1 VRKRRTTKSVQGDFE
16 MARDDWQD
24 QYHTQVPE
32 ESTLFNR
39 SGIEMRPLYTA
50 SDWNDDRYMQDL
62 GFPGQLPATRGIYAS
77 MHRGR
82 SWSQRQLIGLG
93 TPEDYNKRLR
103 TLLEAG
109 VNAVSLIPCN
119 SVYRGYDVD
128 MVDPALLGTCG
139 TTVNSIEDM
148 ETCLRDIPIGEISTA
163 LNDPLPFTLLAFLL
177 GVARRRGIPWTRV
190 TGTSNQSDYISHFVA
205 NHMFLRLSL
214 PGSRRLLLDQI
225 AFCSENVPNWNPVS
239 IVGQHMQQA
248 GATPAEALAL
258 TFCTAIQFTQDCID
272 RGMDPNRFLSRFT
285 FFFDISIS
293 FFEEI
298 AKFRAGRRIWSRIV
312 RERFGVNDPKAWRF
326 KFHSQ
331 TSGVDLTRQ
340 QPLNNIGRVAIQALA
355 GVFGGTQ
362 SMHTDAYDEALTT
375 PTEAASRVAIN
386 TQNIIRDEAHLDKVI
401 DPLAGSYYVETL
413 TNEMETLVEEIIAR
427 IDTLGGMYQAVES
440 GVVQTMI
447 GESAL
452 AFQNRV
458 ENGEQKIVGVNA
470 YCAPLEDHPKPA
482 PSRCD
487 PGVMAAQI
495 DKHRQFKARRD
506 QGAVGSALSAMTD
519 ACRDRQ
525 SNVFEQVVA
534 AAEAG
539 VTHGE
544 ICHCLRTELGFGQ
557 PLVVV

>member
-1 VRKRRTTKSVQGDFE
+1 
-16 MARDDWQD
+16 
-24 QYHTQVPE
+24 
-32 ESTLFNR
+32 
-39 SGIEMRPLYTA
+39 
-50 SDWNDDRYMQDL
+50 
-62 GFPGQLPATRGIYAS
+62 
-77 MHRGR
+77 
-82 SWSQRQLIGLG
+82 
-93 TPEDYNKRLR
+93 
-103 TLLEAG
+103 
-109 VNAVSLIPCN
+109 
-119 SVYRGYDVD
+119 
-128 MVDPALLGTCG
+128 
-139 TTVNSIEDM
+139 
-148 ETCLRDIPIGEISTA
+148 
-163 LNDPLPFTLLAFLL
+163 
-177 GVARRRGIPWTRV
+177 
-190 TGTSNQSDYISHFVA
+190 
-205 NHMFLRLSL
+205 
-214 PGSRRLLLDQI
+214 
-225 AFCSENVPNWNPVS
+225 
-239 IVGQHMQQA
+239 MQQA

-258 TFCTAIQFTQDCID
+258 TLCTAIQFTEDCID
-272 RGMDPNRFLSRFT
+272 RGMDPNQFLRRFT

-312 RERFGVNDPKAWRF
+312 RERFGVTDPKAWRF

-340 QPLNNIGRVAIQALA
+340 QPLNNIARVAIQALA

-375 PTEAASRVAIN
+375 PTEAASRIAIN

-427 IDTLGGMYQAVES
+427 IDAVGGMYHAVES

-458 ENGEQKIVGVNA
+458 ENGEQTIVGVNA
-470 YCAPLEDHPKPA
+470 YCTDQEDQSRPA
-482 PSRCD
+482 ANRCD
-487 PGVMAAQI
+487 ATVMAAQI

-506 QGAVGSALSAMTD
+506 QGAVESALATMTD

-534 AAEAG
+534 AAAVG
-539 VTHGE
+539 VTHEE
-544 ICHCLRTELGFGQ
+544 ICHCLREALGFGQ